1 MGLKQPQSGQVLYGD
16 TDIWACTEKERR
28 RILRRTG
35 VLFQGGAL
43 WSSMTLAENV
53 GLPLQQYTD
62 LDDDEIREQA
72 SLKLA
77 LAGLAGFEDYYP
89 SEISGGMR
97 KRAGLARALAL
108 DPEILFLDEPSAGL
122 DPVSAR
128 MLDDLI
134 LELRDALGTTFVIV
148 SHELASIFAIAS
160 NGIYLDVRTRRVT
173 ARGNP
178 SELTGYGMAKQ
189 SFKTAVGAFVIGGLA
204 LLVAGIILLGGGRMF
219 SDDIEYVLYFDG
231 SVSGLNI
238 GAPVVFRGVPMGQ
251 VTRISLEA
259 NPRDA
264 SVTIPVY
271 IRLDENSIVRAGVTG
286 ELTDNFRQEILRRL
300 IQRGLRARLQ
310 LQSLITGQYRV
321 ELDFLPNT
329 PANFRSPMP
338 DREIPTLPSPIDT
351 LQRTVA
357 NLPLEE
363 MAHTTAGILEK
374 LNAALSG
381 DALERGIKAFATSF
395 EEAQALLAGM
405 QESQKTLA
413 QALEKLNAAATS
425 AQHDLPQALQSTR
438 DAMNNV
444 SSVSLA
450 TKAVVER
457 NAPLTQELR
466 RLIQE
471 SAAAV
476 RSLRAFMDVL
486 ERNPEA
492 LLRGKQGSRR

>member
-1 MGLKQPQSGQVLYGD
+1 MTIS
-16 TDIWACTEKERR
+16 DIAKMAGVSSAAVSRYLNGGPLSEQKREAIREVVEKTGYRPDAAAQT
-28 RILRRTG
+28 LRTG
-35 VLFQGGAL
+35 RVNQIGVIAPSI
-43 WSSMTLAENV
+43 SSQSV
-53 GLPLQQYTD
+53 GQITAGIASELDQQNY
-62 LDDDEIREQA
+62 L
-72 SLKLA
+72 
-77 LAGLAGFEDYYP
+77 
-89 SEISGGMR
+89 
-97 KRAGLARALAL
+97 
-108 DPEILFLDEPSAGL
+108 ILLGNTELDEQ
-122 DPVSAR
+122 R
-128 MLDDLI
+128 
-134 LELRDALGTTFVIV
+134 ELG
-148 SHELASIFAIAS
+148 
-160 NGIYLDVRTRRVT
+160 YLT
-173 ARGNP
+173 AMQRNH
-178 SELTGYGMAKQ
+178 
-189 SFKTAVGAFVIGGLA
+189 
-204 LLVAGIILLGGGRMF
+204 VAGIILLGGGRMF

-357 NLPLEE
+357 SLPLEE
-363 MAHTTAGILEK
+363 MARTTAGILEK

-381 DALERGIKAFATSF
+381 DALERGLKAFATTF